1 MTYFVFC
8 AYNSVMFFRAKKSG
22 SNDNPH
28 HYLQIVESYR
38 DGKSVRQRVIATVGR
53 LDHLKASGQID
64 GLVKSLARFS
74 ETLRVI
80 SAARDPRITTCKAKS
95 WGPSLI
101 FDRLWQQQGLPDLIR
116 LLASGRKFHFDLE
129 RAVFALSLQR
139 LCEPGSDLQGTQWLQ
154 TMECR
159 GFDKLELQH
168 LYRTN
173 RFLHDIRHDLE
184 EQLYFGD
191 LNLFNQQLDLIF
203 LDTTSTY
210 VYRDEE
216 SEYRKR
222 GYSRDRRGD
231 LPQFVLCVAV
241 NAEGWPVAWEVF
253 PGNTADIEAFEQ
265 VIAKLRE
272 RFRIGRVIVVAD
284 RGMISKRAIKLLTD
298 HEEAPF
304 DYILGC
310 RMRRQKEVSEEILSW
325 GGRYQEVAPNLRV
338 KDIRVRDTRYVV
350 CLNPEQATQDEATRD
365 AIVNKLEDIISRK
378 GPKAVVGNK
387 GYARF
392 LKVRKGGVTINQEA
406 VEADRRFDGKF
417 VLRTNTNLP
426 ASEVAKT
433 YKGLW
438 RVERTFRKEKSTLE
452 VRPIFHHRDD
462 TSIGHIVASF
472 IALRLEVDLQARLEK
487 KGIESSWQDLMRDLS
502 QLQAVRMSLDGSN
515 YLIRTDFEGC
525 AYHAFNASGVRPP
538 SRVTRL

>member
-1 MTYFVFC
+1 
-8 AYNSVMFFRAKKSG
+8 MFFRAKKSG
-22 SNDNPH
+22 SKHNPH

-38 DGKSVRQRVIATVGR
+38 DGRSVRQRVIATVGR
-53 LDHLKASGQID
+53 LDHLKAAGQID

-80 SAARDPRITTCKAKS
+80 SAARDPKITTCKAKS

-101 FDRLWQQQGLPDLIR
+101 FDRLWQQQGLPELIR
-116 LLASGRKFHFDLE
+116 SLASGRKFHFDLE

-139 LCEPGSDLQGTQWLQ
+139 LCEPGSDLQGSQWLQ
-154 TMECR
+154 TMECP

-173 RFLHDIRHDLE
+173 GFLHDIRHDLE
-184 EQLYFGD
+184 EQLYFRD

-253 PGNTADIEAFEQ
+253 PGNTADIEAFQQ
-265 VIAKLRE
+265 VISKLRE

-310 RMRRQKEVSEEILSW
+310 RMRRQKEVCEDILSW
-325 GGRYQEVAPNLRV
+325 GGRYQEVAPNLMV
-338 KDIRVRDTRYVV
+338 KDVRVRDNRYVV
-350 CLNPEQATQDEATRD
+350 CLNPEEATKDAAKRD
-365 AIVNKLEDIISRK
+365 AILQKLEDVLSRK
-378 GPKAVVGNK
+378 GAKAVVSNK

-417 VLRTNTNLP
+417 VLRTNTDLP
-426 ASEVAKT
+426 TAEVAKT

-438 RVERTFRKEKSTLE
+438 RVERTFREEKSTLE

-472 IALRLEVDLQARLEK
+472 LALRLEVDLQARMEK
-487 KGIESSWQDLMRDLS
+487 KGIETSWQDLMRDLS

-525 AYHAFNASGVRPP
+525 AYHTFKASGVRPP
-538 SRVTRL
+538 SRVTKF

>member
-1 MTYFVFC
+1 MTWVIFC
-8 AYNSVMFFRAKKSG
+8 VYTWPMFFRAKKSG
-22 SNDNPH
+22 PRDNPH

-38 DGKSVRQRVIATVGR
+38 DGQSVRQRVIATVGR

-64 GLVKSLARFS
+64 SLVKSLARFS
-74 ETLRVI
+74 ETLRVF
-80 SAARDPRITTCKAKS
+80 SAARDPRIATCKAKS

-101 FDRLWQQQGLPDLIR
+101 FDRLWQQQGLPDLIG

-139 LCEPGSDLQGTQWLQ
+139 LCEPGSDLQGSQWLH
-154 TMECR
+154 TMECP

-173 RFLHDIRHDLE
+173 GFLHDIRHDLE
-184 EQLYFGD
+184 EQLYFRD

-272 RFRIGRVIVVAD
+272 RFRIDRVIVVAD

-298 HEEAPF
+298 HEEASF

-310 RMRRQKEVSEEILSW
+310 RMRRQKEVSEEILSR
-325 GGRYQEVAPNLRV
+325 GGRYQEVAPNLMV
-338 KDIRVRDTRYVV
+338 KDVGVRENRYVV
-350 CLNPEQATQDEATRD
+350 CLNPEEATKDAATRD
-365 AIVNKLEDIISRK
+365 AILNKLQDIISRK
-378 GPKAVVGNK
+378 GAKAVVSNK

-392 LKVRKGGVTINQEA
+392 LKVRKGGITINQEA

-472 IALRLEVDLQARLEK
+472 LALRLEVDLQARLEK
-487 KGIESSWQDLMRDLS
+487 KAIETSWQDLIRDLS
-502 QLQAVRMSLDGSN
+502 RLQAVRMSLDGSD

-525 AYHAFNASGVRPP
+525 AYHAFKATGVRPP
-538 SRVTRL
+538 SRVTRF

>member
-1 MTYFVFC
+1 
-8 AYNSVMFFRAKKSG
+8 MFFRAKKSG
-22 SNDNPH
+22 SKHNPLK
-28 HYLQIVESYR
+28 YLQIVESFR
-38 DGKSVRQRVIATVGR
+38 DGNSVRQRVIATLGR

-64 GLVKSLARFS
+64 GLIQSLARFS

-80 SAARDPRITTCKAKS
+80 SAARDPKITTCKAKS
-95 WGPSLI
+95 WGPPLV
-101 FDRLWQQQGLPDLIR
+101 FGRLWAHQGLTDLINS
-116 LLASGRKFHFDLE
+116 LALGRKFVFDME
-129 RAVFALSLQR
+129 RAVFALALQR
-139 LCEPGSDLQGTQWLQ
+139 LCEPGSDLQGSHWLNSV
-154 TMECR
+154 ECA
-159 GFDKLELQH
+159 GFGQLQLQH
-168 LYRTN
+168 LYRATG
-173 RFLHDIRHDLE
+173 FLHDVRHDLE
-184 EQLYFGD
+184 RELFFRD

-216 SEYRKR
+216 TTYRKR
-222 GYSRDRRGD
+222 GYSRDRRAD

-253 PGNTADIEAFEQ
+253 PGNTADIKAFEQ

-284 RGMISKRAIKLLTD
+284 RGMISQRAIKLLTD

-310 RMRRQKEVSEEILSW
+310 RLRRQKEVSEEILSW
-325 GGRYQEVAPNLRV
+325 GGRYQEVAPNLMV
-338 KDIRVRDTRYVV
+338 KDVRVRDTRYVV
-350 CLNPEQATQDEATRD
+350 CRNPEEAAKDAATRD
-365 AIVNKLEDIISRK
+365 AILAKLEDLISRK
-378 GPKAVVGNK
+378 GAKAVVGNK

-392 LKVRKGGVTINQEA
+392 LRVRKGGVTINHEA

-417 VLRTNTNLP
+417 VLTTNTDLP

-472 IALRLEVDLQARLEK
+472 LALRLEVDLQAKLEEK
-487 KGIESSWQDLMRDLS
+487 KIETSWPDLMRDLS
-502 QLQAVRMSLDGSN
+502 QLQAVRMTLDGSD
-515 YLIRTDFEGC
+515 YLIRTDFEGN
-525 AYHAFNASGVRPP
+525 AYHAFKASGVRPP